1 MYCGKNKTA
10 LASQQQ
16 ISDALLEL
24 MRAKPFSAIS
34 VSELCKRSRV
44 SRQTFYSLFRSKENV
59 VLFTLQ
65 EKYCCQPAAPAGPPT
80 LGQLCAGYSD
90 YIFDNRAFLKLL
102 VDNDII
108 YLLYDSI
115 YSSFMDCHCPMAV
128 TGPAE
133 RGYAAHFLAGGL
145 TGIVKNFCLEDCRLS
160 RSDLRGLLNH
170 LFSGSVFV

>member
-34 VSELCKRSRV
+34 VSELCKQSCV

-65 EKYCCQPAAPAGPPT
+65 EQYGCRPAAGAPT

-115 YSSFMDCHCPMAV
+115 YSSFMDCRCPMAV
-128 TGPAE
+128 AGPGE

-160 RSDLRGLLNH
+160 RSDLRNILNS
-170 LFSGSVFV
+170 LFSGSVFA